1 MLLNNHI
8 LLFSTLFFSTGFLLF
23 QILPHVKSKQSDEM
37 SKTQLISVV
46 RNQIQEASRVLVNV
60 IQDQLYVKNVITDVH
75 AQVS

>member
-1 MLLNNHI
+1 MWLNKHI
-8 LLFSTLFFSTGFLLF
+8 LVFSTFFLTSFLLF
-23 QILPHVKSKQSDEM
+23 QILPYVRSKQSDEM
-37 SKTQLISVV
+37 SKNQLISVV